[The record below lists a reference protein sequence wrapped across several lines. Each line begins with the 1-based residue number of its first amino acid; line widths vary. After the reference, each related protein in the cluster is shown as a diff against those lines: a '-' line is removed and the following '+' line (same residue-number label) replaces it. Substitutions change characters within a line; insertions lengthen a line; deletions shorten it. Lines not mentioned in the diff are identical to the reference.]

1 MRLLYSL
8 GCDAVK
14 QLYVLPTLDWD
25 QIRMSGH
32 KLDLRKATI
41 ARLAHLYPACFYAA
55 RQERRPLKIGIRRDL
70 VALDLGI
77 GRRELDSALAWY
89 VNGIGYLQ
97 SLRVGADRIGLDGAP
112 AGVVGEA
119 DEAHARE
126 KLAAL
131 SARHASDAEASLRPE
146 SVGAVAPRARL
157 LSPYQVAEARL
168 PVGKLSGVIAPAR
181 KPEPAASGRLG
192 LAGLRAAA
200 LARKAVGGN
209 ATKKARV

>member
-1 MRLLYSL
+1 
-8 GCDAVK
+8 
-14 QLYVLPTLDWD
+14 
-25 QIRMSGH
+25 MSSR

-41 ARLAHLYPACFYAA
+41 ARLAELYPACFYAA
-55 RQERRPLKIGIRRDL
+55 RQQRRPLKIGIRRDL
-70 VALDLGI
+70 TTLDLGI

-89 VNGIGYLQ
+89 ANGIGYLQ
-97 SLRVGADRIGLDGAP
+97 SLRAGTDRIGLNGAP
-112 AGVVGEA
+112 AGVVSEA

-131 SARHASDAEASLRPE
+131 SARHASAAKANLGPE
-146 SVGAVAPRARL
+146 SVGAVAPRTRL
-157 LSPYQVAEARL
+157 LSAYQVAEARS
-168 PVGKLSGVIAPAR
+168 PVRKLSGVIAPAR
-181 KPEPAASGRLG
+181 KSEPAASGRLG

>member
-1 MRLLYSL
+1 
-8 GCDAVK
+8 
-14 QLYVLPTLDWD
+14 
-25 QIRMSGH
+25 MSGH

-41 ARLAHLYPACFYAA
+41 ARLAQLYPACFYVA

-70 VALDLGI
+70 AALDLGVD
-77 GRRELDSALAWY
+77 RRELDSALAWY

-97 SLRVGADRIGLDGAP
+97 SLRVGADRVGLDGAT
-112 AGVVGEA
+112 AGVVSA

-131 SARHASDAEASLRPE
+131 GPRRASDAEANSRPV
-146 SVGAVAPRARL
+146 SVRARAIEPRARL
-157 LSPYQVAEARL
+157 LSPYQVTKARF
-168 PVGKLSGVIAPAR
+168 PVAKRSGVIAPER

-192 LAGLRAAA
+192 LAGLRAAG
-200 LARKAVGGN
+200 LARKAAGGN

>member
-1 MRLLYSL
+1 VATNWTSEKRRLPGWRS
-8 GCDAVK
+8 C
-14 QLYVLPTLDWD
+14 
-25 QIRMSGH
+25 I
-32 KLDLRKATI
+32 
-41 ARLAHLYPACFYAA
+41 RLA
-55 RQERRPLKIGIRRDL
+55 
-70 VALDLGI
+70 
-77 GRRELDSALAWY
+77 S
-89 VNGIGYLQ
+89 
-97 SLRVGADRIGLDGAP
+97 P
-112 AGVVGEA
+112 AGVVSAA

-131 SARHASDAEASLRPE
+131 SVRHVSDAEANLGPE

-168 PVGKLSGVIAPAR
+168 PVGKLSGVVPPAR

-200 LARKAVGGN
+200 SARKAGGN

>member
-1 MRLLYSL
+1 
-8 GCDAVK
+8 
-14 QLYVLPTLDWD
+14 
-25 QIRMSGH
+25 MSGH

-41 ARLAHLYPACFYAA
+41 ARLAQLYPACFYAA
-55 RQERRPLKIGIRRDL
+55 RQQRRPLKIGIRRDL
-70 VALDLGI
+70 AALNLGI

-112 AGVVGEA
+112 GGVVSGA

-131 SARHASDAEASLRPE
+131 GARHARDAEANSRPE
-146 SVGAVAPRARL
+146 SIGAGVIAPRARL

-168 PVGKLSGVIAPAR
+168 LVGKQSGVIAPAR

-200 LARKAVGGN
+200 MARKAIGGN

>member
-1 MRLLYSL
+1 
-8 GCDAVK
+8 
-14 QLYVLPTLDWD
+14 
-25 QIRMSGH
+25 MSGH

-41 ARLAHLYPACFYAA
+41 ARLAQLYPACFYVA

-70 VALDLGI
+70 VALDLGV

-97 SLRVGADRIGLDGAP
+97 NLRVGADRIGLDGAT
-112 AGVVGEA
+112 ASVVSET

-131 SARHASDAEASLRPE
+131 GARRASDAEANSRAG
-146 SVGAVAPRARL
+146 SVGARAVAPRARL
-157 LSPYQVAEARL
+157 LSPYLVAEARL
-168 PVGKLSGVIAPAR
+168 PVGKQSGVIAPER

>member
-1 MRLLYSL
+1 
-8 GCDAVK
+8 
-14 QLYVLPTLDWD
+14 
-25 QIRMSGH
+25 MSGH

-41 ARLAHLYPACFYAA
+41 ARLAQLYPACFYAA
-55 RQERRPLKIGIRRDL
+55 RRQRRPLKIGIRRDL
-70 VALDLGI
+70 AALNLGI

-112 AGVVGEA
+112 GGVVSGA

-131 SARHASDAEASLRPE
+131 GARRARDAEANSRPE
-146 SVGAVAPRARL
+146 SIGAGVIAPRARL
-157 LSPYQVAEARL
+157 LSPYQVPEARL
-168 PVGKLSGVIAPAR
+168 LLGKQSGVVAPAR

-192 LAGLRAAA
+192 LAGLREAAF
-200 LARKAVGGN
+200 ARKSTGGN